1 MTTFEGTA
9 EWPELERYSDRPTF
23 NTKAVVQQTGI
34 PAPTLRAWERRYALF
49 SPKRTDND
57 YRLYTERDIVL
68 VRWLRGRVEDGMSI
82 SQAIALYRHL
92 NQDQA
97 KYLEAGEVVGQRQ
110 IGGSYPTPHTMLVAR
125 DNLIAL
131 FQDFDEQAAHVM
143 IGSLF
148 SLYPLEQ
155 VCVEFIIPTLWEIGN
170 LWARGK
176 LTVCVEH
183 FASNFFHAI
192 LANRFHITPG
202 SLQGPLVLVG
212 CAPGEAHELASLML
226 ALFLRLR
233 GLRVSYL
240 GQSIET
246 AGLLD
251 TVHKFHPA
259 MLCISLTMPAYIS
272 ALINLARQ
280 VQNLPAPHPILVFGG
295 QAFSESPDMVAQ
307 IPGQY
312 CQGDLRGIADSL
324 YTLVVEQSTKKRE

>member
-1 MTTFEGTA
+1 MTTFEGTI
-9 EWPELERYSDRPTF
+9 EWPKLERYSDRPAF

-49 SPKRTDND
+49 SPKRADNS

-68 VRWLRGRVEDGMSI
+68 IRWLRGRLGDGMSI

-92 NQDQA
+92 NQNNEIGLAQKETDQPD
-97 KYLEAGEVVGQRQ
+97 Y
-110 IGGSYPTPHTMLVAR
+110 MLVAR
-125 DNLIAL
+125 DNLITL
-131 FQDFDEQAAHVM
+131 FQDFDEQAAHVL

-148 SLYPLEQ
+148 SLYPMEQ
-155 VCVEFIIPTLWEIGN
+155 VCVELIIPTLWQIGN
-170 LWARGK
+170 LWADGK

-183 FASNFFHAI
+183 FASNFFRAI
-192 LANRFHITPG
+192 LTNRFHLTPG

-212 CAPGEAHELASLML
+212 SASGETHELATLML

-240 GQSIET
+240 GQNVET

-251 TVHKFHPA
+251 TVHKLRPTL
-259 MLCISLTMPAYIS
+259 LCVSLTMPSYIS
-272 ALINLARQ
+272 ALTNLAHQ
-280 VQNLPAPHPILVFGG
+280 IQNLPAPRPLFAFGG
-295 QAFSESPDMVAQ
+295 QAFSACPDMVAQ

-312 CQGDLRGIADSL
+312 YQGDLRTIADKLTLSIQSL
-324 YTLVVEQSTKKRE
+324 MTP